1 MKTGFYLALGM
12 VGGAMI
18 AGANDEAIAR
28 LWRFGTYAGPAFQ
41 VRDDVLDLT
50 PGKGRGGRIGSDIAE
65 GKASI
70 LYAHALIAAS
80 PEDRARLVH
89 VMSLPRRSTSPD
101 DVRWVMD
108 LYEKCGTLE
117 FARRYSVERLAL
129 AKAEILA
136 LPLVKDELLTDLT
149 DYVIDR
155 ST

>member
-1 MKTGFYLALGM
+1 
-12 VGGAMI
+12 
-18 AGANDEAIAR
+18 
-28 LWRFGTYAGPAFQ
+28 
-41 VRDDVLDLT
+41 
-50 PGKGRGGRIGSDIAE
+50 
-65 GKASI
+65 
-70 LYAHALIAAS
+70 
-80 PEDRARLVH
+80 
-89 VMSLPRRSTSPD
+89 MSLPRRSTSPD